1 MVKQTILSDKQRG
14 LLDYLIEKAKDP
26 YSDIPP
32 IQKISVELG
41 VSAACLREQMELA
54 KNLGI
59 ISTQPRKGI
68 EILPYQFK
76 PAVEKSLYYAI
87 NLDQKFFL
95 QFSELR
101 THLEQAYFIESAR
114 MLNGDS
120 INELKIYV
128 AQAQTKL
135 KGFPVQIPHQE
146 HRNYHLMI
154 FKPLK
159 NVFLMGFLESYWDM
173 YEHVGLNLY
182 NNLEYLINVWNYH
195 QRIIKEIEAGD
206 FEKAER
212 LLIDH
217 MELIDTRNKSSEGKW
232 DQINQK

>member
-26 YSDIPP
+26 QSEIPP
-32 IQKISVELG
+32 IQKLSSELG
-41 VSAACLREQMELA
+41 VSTACLREQIELA

-87 NLDQKFFL
+87 NLDHKFFQ

-101 THLEQAYFIESAR
+101 THLERSYFNEAAR
-114 MLNGDS
+114 LLDVNS
-120 INELKIYV
+120 ITELKMCV
-128 AQAQTKL
+128 SQAQTKL

-146 HRNYHLMI
+146 HRNYI
-154 FKPLK
+154 
-159 NVFLMGFLESYWDM
+159 
-173 YEHVGLNLY
+173 
-182 NNLEYLINVWNYH
+182 
-195 QRIIKEIEAGD
+195 
-206 FEKAER
+206 
-212 LLIDH
+212 
-217 MELIDTRNKSSEGKW
+217 
-232 DQINQK
+232 

>member
-26 YSDIPP
+26 QPDIPP
-32 IQKISVELG
+32 IQKLSSQLG
-41 VSAACLREQMELA
+41 VSTACLREQMELA

-59 ISTQPRKGI
+59 ISTKPRTGI

-87 NLDQKFFL
+87 NLDQKYFH

-114 MLNGDS
+114 LLDTNC
-120 INELKIYV
+120 INELKNYV
-128 AQAQTKL
+128 EQAQTKL

-146 HRNYHLMI
+146 HRNYHLTF

-159 NVFLMGFLESYWDM
+159 NVFLTGFLESYWDM
-173 YEHVGLNLY
+173 YEQIGLNLY
-182 NNLEYLINVWNYH
+182 NNLDYLITVWKYH
-195 QRIIKEIEAGD
+195 QHIIEEIEAGD
-206 FEKAER
+206 FAKAER
-212 LLIDH
+212 LLIEH
-217 MELIDTRNKSSEGKW
+217 MELIDTRN
-232 DQINQK
+232 N

>member
-1 MVKQTILSDKQRG
+1 
-14 LLDYLIEKAKDP
+14 LDYLIEKAKDP

-32 IQKISVELG
+32 IQKLSIELG
-41 VSAACLREQMELA
+41 VSTACLREQMELA

-87 NLDQKFFL
+87 NLDQKYFM

-101 THLEQAYFIESAR
+101 THLEKSYFGESAR
-114 MLNGDS
+114 NLDDNN
-120 INELKIYV
+120 IKELKTYV
-128 AQAQTKL
+128 VQAQAKL
-135 KGFPVQIPHQE
+135 GGFPAQIPHQE
-146 HRNYHLMI
+146 HRNYHLTI

-173 YEHVGLNLY
+173 YEQVGLNLY
-182 NNLEYLINVWNYH
+182 NNLEYLVNVWNYH
-195 QRIIKEIEAGD
+195 QLIIEEIESGD
-206 FEKAER
+206 FERAEQ
-212 LLIDH
+212 LLIAH
-217 MELIDTRNKSSEGKW
+217 MELIDTRNKS
-232 DQINQK
+232 

>member
-26 YSDIPP
+26 QSEIPP
-32 IQKISVELG
+32 IQKLSSELG
-41 VSAACLREQMELA
+41 VSTACLREQMELA

-68 EILPYQFK
+68 EILTYQFK

-87 NLDQKFFL
+87 NLDQKYFH

-101 THLEQAYFIESAR
+101 THLEQAYFVESAR
-114 MLNGDS
+114 LLDANS
-120 INELKIYV
+120 INELKIIV
-128 AQAQTKL
+128 FQAQTKL
-135 KGFPVQIPHQE
+135 KGFPIQIPHQE
-146 HRNYHLMI
+146 HRNYHLTF

-173 YEHVGLNLY
+173 YEQIGLDLY

-195 QRIIKEIEAGD
+195 KRIIEEIEAGD
-206 FEKAER
+206 FDSAEQ
-212 LLIDH
+212 LLIAH
-217 MELIDTRNKSSEGKW
+217 MELIDMRNK
-232 DQINQK
+232 